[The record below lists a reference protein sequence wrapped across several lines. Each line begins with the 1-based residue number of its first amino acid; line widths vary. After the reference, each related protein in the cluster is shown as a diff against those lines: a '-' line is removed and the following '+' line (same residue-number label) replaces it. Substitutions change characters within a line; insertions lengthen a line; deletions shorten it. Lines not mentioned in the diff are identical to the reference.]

1 MRDFIAEVFQIALD
15 DVPGY
20 ERTGIPHVG
29 MVIRRN
35 ATDIHFDLARRDG
48 NEGLLFTSQRI
59 VYFQFSHTVTPLK
72 IKPKSHHP
80 YDRDGGPRFHSVFT
94 AQP

>member
-20 ERTGIPHVG
+20 EGTGIPHVG

-35 ATDIHFDLARRDG
+35 ARHTFDLARRDG
-48 NEGLLFTSQRI
+48 NEVSFLRVSVLYTFSSLILL
-59 VYFQFSHTVTPLK
+59 P
-72 IKPKSHHP
+72 PEN
-80 YDRDGGPRFHSVFT
+80 
-94 AQP
+94 